1 MVDIPNLKCLK
12 GRYGERSSRLD
23 ALAYCK
29 HTKWTVIFC
38 IFIMV
43 PRNKMYNQRPASKRH
58 ISSPS
63 FGVTKPRK
71 LGLNHHLYLFIH
83 KVMELSLHSLTVIL
97 LFFGTDISRY
107 HTQHRMDDFCNLEV
121 SKLADDVLR
130 HWRNTMRFA
139 RGSCGATGQKE
150 KTNHDM
156 INDIMTWLVNNKA
169 LWTVHIKPETVHKI
183 TRVSW
188 LVPRSQW
195 STWV

>member
-1 MVDIPNLKCLK
+1 MILHLPPGFMVEIPNPKCLK
-12 GRYGERSSRLD
+12 GRQGERQ
-23 ALAYCK
+23 AYQ
-29 HTKWTVIFC
+29 VDRVFYS
-38 IFIMV
+38 FIMV
-43 PRNKMYNQRPASKRH
+43 PGNKMYNQRPALSCWWFHCVFEKYSSTSKRQ
-58 ISSPS
+58 ISSLS

-83 KVMELSLHSLTVIL
+83 KVRELSLHSLAVIL

-121 SKLADDVLR
+121 SELADDVLR

-156 INDIMTWLVNNKA
+156 INDIMTWLVTIRPCE
-169 LWTVHIKPETVHKI
+169 LCI
-183 TRVSW
+183 
-188 LVPRSQW
+188 
-195 STWV
+195 